1 MTKRDYM
8 LSALHHEEALIPS
21 WSMAFENIE
30 TACCARKTRPRTF
43 TR

>member
-30 TACCARKTRPRTF
+30 TAQRLLGEENTRCV
-43 TR
+43 